1 MGKCINYDIPRR
13 RREEFL
19 VCRQREEG
27 KGGGYCIWQIEEK
40 SGVWAV
46 GAREGSNAI

>member
-27 KGGGYCIWQIEEK
+27 KGGGGGVTQFNEED
-40 SGVWAV
+40 GDLLVEVLYMA
-46 GAREGSNAI
+46 N